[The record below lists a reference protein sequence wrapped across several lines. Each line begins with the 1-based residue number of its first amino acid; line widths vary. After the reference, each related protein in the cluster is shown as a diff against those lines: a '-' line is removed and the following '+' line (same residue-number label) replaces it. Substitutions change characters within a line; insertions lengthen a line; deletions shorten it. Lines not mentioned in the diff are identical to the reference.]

1 MARVRKARRGS
12 WCLRIAVL
20 LLLAFVFMKGMQVL
34 AQIQERQTQI
44 DEVNRQIAVA
54 QLYNEDLRK
63 RARTA
68 INTWSSGCGRTTMC
82 GPTIRYI
89 SFQTKQGDFK
99 SLCRLRLERF

>member
-54 QLYNEDLRK
+54 QLYNEDLEE
-63 RARTA
+63 
-68 INTWSSGCGRTTMC
+68 
-82 GPTIRYI
+82 
-89 SFQTKQGDFK
+89 K
-99 SLCRLRLERF
+99 SKNSDQYLEQRLRENNYVRPNDQVYQFSN

>member
-54 QLYNEDLRK
+54 QLYNEDLEE
-63 RARTA
+63 
-68 INTWSSGCGRTTMC
+68 
-82 GPTIRYI
+82 
-89 SFQTKQGDFK
+89 K
-99 SLCRLRLERF
+99 SKNSDQYLEQRLRENNYVRPNYQFSN